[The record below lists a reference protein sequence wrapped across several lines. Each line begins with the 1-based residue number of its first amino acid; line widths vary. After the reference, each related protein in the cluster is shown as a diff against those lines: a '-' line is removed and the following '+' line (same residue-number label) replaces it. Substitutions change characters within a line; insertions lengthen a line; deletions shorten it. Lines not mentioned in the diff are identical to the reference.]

1 MILNK
6 KSKILMNSLKK
17 SELKLHNYKNLFKMP
32 IIKKDQHKLKKK
44 LEKFKQNQKLQKL
57 N

>member
-1 MILNK
+1 
-6 KSKILMNSLKK
+6 MNSLKK

-44 LEKFKQNQKLQKL
+44 LEKFKQN
-57 N
+57 